1 MLSFQYYQKLFMI
14 VNKHAKE
21 RTAETKKQL
30 IEERRAHLKSGDEA
44 SYKESV
50 MASIKADEAGF

>member
-1 MLSFQYYQKLFMI
+1 MI